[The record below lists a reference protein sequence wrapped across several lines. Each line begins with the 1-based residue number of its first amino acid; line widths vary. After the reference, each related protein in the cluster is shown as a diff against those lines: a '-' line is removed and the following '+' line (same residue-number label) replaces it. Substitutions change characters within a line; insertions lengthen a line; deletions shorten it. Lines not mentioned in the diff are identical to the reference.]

1 VAYFDLKLYER
12 RMEESLAACRQEL
25 GGLRTGRAS
34 PHLLDG
40 VIVEA
45 HGARTPLKALA
56 GIAVPEPRL
65 VIVQVW
71 DRSVVRQVEKAI
83 REAGLDLNP
92 QVDGATVRV
101 PLPPLTE
108 ERRQELVKAAR
119 RIAEAHRVAVRQIRQ
134 DANNALKR
142 MKKSGEVAEH
152 VQNSLQK
159 KIQDATDRHV
169 AEIDAL
175 ATRKESEILTV

>member
-1 VAYFDLKLYER
+1 VAFFDLKLYER
-12 RMEESLAACRQEL
+12 RMAENLAACRQEL

-40 VIVEA
+40 VTVEA
-45 HGARTPLKALA
+45 HGTRTPLKALA

-65 VIVQVW
+65 VTVQVW

-92 QVDGATVRV
+92 QVDGTTVRV
-101 PLPPLTE
+101 PLPQPTE
-108 ERRQELVKAAR
+108 ARLQELAKAAR
-119 RIAEAHRVAVRQIRQ
+119 RIAESHRVAVRQIRQ

-142 MKKSGEVAEH
+142 LRKSGDVAEH

-169 AEIDAL
+169 AGIDAL
-175 ATRKESEILTV
+175 AERKESEILTV